1 MANTY
6 VTAPDGCCLAEQ
18 EQYYEQIN
26 YQLHD
31 TDFQEL
37 PHCHYSTVQFPS
49 GLPSPSLQR
58 RFDTYNLNLQF
69 SGGEYGL
76 GYCELNKPTY
86 MVALDAED
94 GYPGI
99 KRSRL
104 THSSIQ
110 IKGQEELCVVC
121 GDRAS
126 GYHYNALTCE
136 GCKGK
141 HKLEMPEIPVFTAD
155 ITKNAVYRC
164 KNGGHCE
171 MDMYMRRKCQ
181 ECRLKKC
188 KAVGM
193 LAECLLTEIQC
204 KSKRLRKIFK
214 QNSCYSNI
222 RVEDEGADKVV
233 SSGKMIQESVE
244 LTQEEYQLINNIVV
258 AHQKYTVAL
267 EETEKFEYANPE
279 LSFLQL
285 SETVVLH
292 TQGLM
297 DFTKGLPGF
306 ENLTKEDQTALCKE
320 SKTEVM
326 FLHVAQLYSQKEGLS
341 STSEHAKGIAEE
353 FITTLFYFYKR
364 MSELNITNTEYALLA
379 ATIVFFSVANC
390 NEEKMEKQKSV
401 KLFVPPRL
409 SSQVSAVKPHH
420 SGGESNFFKNFSK
433 CIEDDFGFPF
443 VMTNLSKN
451 GENNDSDSSLQK
463 VSFLPML
470 EQVDN
475 SDSNQHQEAPKESDF
490 ENSEPM
496 SRLYSKL
503 YKEAEKIK
511 KWKVNV
517 ESELKQKESKLQEN
531 RKIIEA
537 QRKAIQELQLNVI
550 FQKMIVA
557 FEELRV
563 QAENSR
569 LDMHFKCRVKEDY
582 EKIQHLEEEYKK
594 EVDDKEKQV
603 SLLLLQ
609 STEKENKM
617 KDLTFLLEESRVK
630 VNQLEEKTKLQ
641 NENLKESN
649 EKQDHLTCE
658 LEDLKMSLQRSVST
672 QKALEEDLQIA
683 TKKIYQ
689 LTGEKEA
696 QMEEFNK
703 AKAAHA
709 FVVTELKST
718 INNLKELLTA
728 EQQGLE
734 KSEDQLKILTVELE
748 KKSSELEE
756 MTNLKINKEV
766 EIEELKEIVVE
777 HQNLLEEKT
786 QFEKI
791 IEELKGTEQELT
803 SLLQTREKKVHDL
816 EIKLTIIGTSEQH
829 YSKQV
834 KELKTVLENEKNELE
849 TVREELKR
857 KGDEVKCKLD
867 KSEENCNN
875 LRKQVENK
883 SKHIEELQQENKAL
897 KKKGTAESKQLNV
910 YEIKVSKLE
919 LDLEGAK
926 QKFKEMT
933 DSYQKEI
940 EEKKI
945 LEKNLLGEVQK
956 AQVIAEEAVK
966 LQKEIDI
973 RCQHKIAEMVALM
986 EKHKHQYDKIVE
998 ERDSELGLYKSKEQE
1013 HSSMKASLEIE
1024 LSNLKSELSS
1034 MKKQLE
1040 IEREEKEK
1048 LKREANKNTVTLKE
1062 KKDKKTQTSLLEMPE
1077 TSYWKFDSKAAP
1089 SQNMYQNF
1097 TSSDHG
1103 KSKDKRD
1110 SQWTSAKSTSSTS
1123 LPKAYTVKT
1132 PTKLKSQQ
1140 REDKNVAIEE
1150 NNKKRKM
1157 VFEFDINSD
1166 SSETADLLSMV
1177 SEEETLKKLYK
1188 NNNPPTSHLCVRT
1201 PKKTPSSLTT
1211 PGPTLKFGTMRKMQ
1225 EDRWAAIAKMDRKKK
1240 LKEAEKLFV

>member
-1 MANTY
+1 
-6 VTAPDGCCLAEQ
+6 
-18 EQYYEQIN
+18 
-26 YQLHD
+26 
-31 TDFQEL
+31 
-37 PHCHYSTVQFPS
+37 
-49 GLPSPSLQR
+49 
-58 RFDTYNLNLQF
+58 
-69 SGGEYGL
+69 
-76 GYCELNKPTY
+76 
-86 MVALDAED
+86 
-94 GYPGI
+94 
-99 KRSRL
+99 
-104 THSSIQ
+104 
-110 IKGQEELCVVC
+110 
-121 GDRAS
+121 
-126 GYHYNALTCE
+126 
-136 GCKGK
+136 
-141 HKLEMPEIPVFTAD
+141 
-155 ITKNAVYRC
+155 
-164 KNGGHCE
+164 
-171 MDMYMRRKCQ
+171 
-181 ECRLKKC
+181 
-188 KAVGM
+188 
-193 LAECLLTEIQC
+193 
-204 KSKRLRKIFK
+204 
-214 QNSCYSNI
+214 
-222 RVEDEGADKVV
+222 
-233 SSGKMIQESVE
+233 
-244 LTQEEYQLINNIVV
+244 
-258 AHQKYTVAL
+258 
-267 EETEKFEYANPE
+267 
-279 LSFLQL
+279 
-285 SETVVLH
+285 
-292 TQGLM
+292 
-297 DFTKGLPGF
+297 
-306 ENLTKEDQTALCKE
+306 
-320 SKTEVM
+320 
-326 FLHVAQLYSQKEGLS
+326 
-341 STSEHAKGIAEE
+341 
-353 FITTLFYFYKR
+353 
-364 MSELNITNTEYALLA
+364 
-379 ATIVFFSVANC
+379 
-390 NEEKMEKQKSV
+390 MEKQKSV

-409 SSQVSAVKPHH
+409 CSQVSAVKPHP
-420 SGGESNFFKNFSK
+420 SGGESNFFKTFSK

-475 SDSNQHQEAPKESDF
+475 SDNSQHQEGLKDSDF

-537 QRKAIQELQLNVI
+537 QRKAIQELQFENEKVSLKLEEGIQENKDLIKENNATRHLCNVLKETCARSAEKTKKYEYEREETRQVYMDLNNNI
-550 FQKMIVA
+550 EKMIVA

-569 LDMHFKCRVKEDY
+569 LDMHFKLKEDY

-603 SLLLLQ
+603 SLLLSQ

-617 KDLTFLLEESRVK
+617 KDLTFRLEESRVK

-649 EKQDHLTCE
+649 EKQDHLAAE
-658 LEDLKMSLQRSVST
+658 LEDVKMSLQRSVST

-718 INNLKELLTA
+718 ISNLKELLTA

-734 KSEDQLKILTVELE
+734 KSEDQLKILTMEIE

-756 MTNLKINKEV
+756 MAKLKINKEV
-766 EIEELKEIVVE
+766 ELEELKKILVE
-777 HQNLLEEKT
+777 NQSLLEEKT

-791 IEELKGTEQELT
+791 VEELKGTEQELT
-803 SLLQTREKKVHDL
+803 GLLETREKKVHDL
-816 EIKLTIIGTSEQH
+816 EVQLTVIETSEQH

-834 KELKTVLENEKNELE
+834 KELKTELENEKLKNTELTASCNKLSLENKELAQETNDMALELKKQQEDINNSKKQEERMLKQIENLEDTETQLRNELE
-849 TVREELKR
+849 SVREELKQ

-867 KSEENCNN
+867 KSEENARSIECQVLKKDKQMKILENKCNN

-919 LDLEGAK
+919 LDLESAK

-933 DSYQKEI
+933 DNYQKEI
-940 EEKKI
+940 EEKKK
-945 LEKNLLGEVQK
+945 LEENLLGEVEK
-956 AQVIAEEAVK
+956 AKVIAEEAVK

-1013 HSSMKASLEIE
+1013 HSSVKASLEIE
-1024 LSNLKSELSS
+1024 LSHLKSELSS

-1048 LKREANKNTVTLKE
+1048 LKKEANKNTVALKE
-1062 KKDKKTQTSLLEMPE
+1062 KKDKKTQTSLLETPE
-1077 TSYWKFDSKAAP
+1077 TSYWKFDSKTAP
-1089 SQNMYQNF
+1089 SQNIYQNF
-1097 TSSDHG
+1097 TSADHG
-1103 KSKDKRD
+1103 KNKDKRD
-1110 SQWTSAKSTSSTS
+1110 SQWTSAKSTLSTP

-1132 PTKLKSQQ
+1132 PTKLKMQQ
-1140 REDKNVAIEE
+1140 REDKNVPSEE

-1166 SSETADLLSMV
+1166 SSETTDLLSMV

-1188 NNNPPTSHLCVRT
+1188 NNLPTSQLCVRT

-1211 PGPTLKFGTMRKMQ
+1211 PVPTLKFGTMRKMK